1 MQRPLVPLAASERRR
16 ATGWATGCL
25 HAPAGPGF
33 IRSAFFTD
41 FNTFNTETS

>member
-16 ATGWATGCL
+16 ATGCL